1 MVGNPPHGSSEGPAT
16 LFGPLEFQG
25 VYTVYFCAYTISEPE
40 IPYVVDGFSKSGV
53 YHLRLSS
60 VYPGDFTWVFYT
72 SQLVSFRDFLHGPLA
87 TTSSHLAVQRWEGH
101 GGLHGCGGADPVLVQ
116 HPVAWGEITPV
127 PPIRRP
133 LSKVVS
139 THLWNTPL
147 NLYQQA
153 IKGFLS

>member
-1 MVGNPPHGSSEGPAT
+1 MDHPKDQ
-16 LFGPLEFQG
+16 PLCLVHWNSRVYIRCIFVHTPFQNLK
-25 VYTVYFCAYTISEPE
+25 

-72 SQLVSFRDFLHGPLA
+72 SQMVSFRDFLHGPLA